1 MEHDHDGADAA
12 FGHLDAVTASGA
24 LPWCCPR
31 CRGSLAGDDA
41 SIRCASCDA
50 AYDVIAGIPDLRIP
64 TPAWVDFELDKAEAR
79 RLAALD
85 ALTAEELTRE
95 VFQARP
101 HWTEA
106 RVRFRTRQVIEGPA
120 RARRELATW
129 LAPAARAQ
137 GPLLEIGCGTGG
149 LLAALPAGTAALGID
164 VSLAWLVVARR
175 LLQEHGVGTPLAAAV
190 AEALPLRDG
199 SVGAIV
205 ALDVIEHVAD
215 LGPVLTEVD
224 RVAAPGAVLACSTP
238 TRFSLGAEP
247 HVGVWGVG
255 WLPRRFQRAYVR
267 RRTGEDYKFVRLLSA
282 REAVR
287 LVKQHTGFD
296 VTAEA
301 PPIPMEELGRFG
313 PRRALLGRT
322 YNALSRVTGMRRVFL
337 ALGPFFRITGRKA
350 S

>member
-1 MEHDHDGADAA
+1 
-12 FGHLDAVTASGA
+12 
-24 LPWCCPR
+24 
-31 CRGSLAGDDA
+31 
-41 SIRCASCDA
+41 
-50 AYDVIAGIPDLRIP
+50 
-64 TPAWVDFELDKAEAR
+64 VDFDHDKAEAR

-85 ALTAEELTRE
+85 GFSAEDLARE

-106 RVRFRTRQVIEGPA
+106 RVRFRTRQVVEGPA

-129 LAPAARAQ
+129 LAPAARSQ

-149 LLAALPAGTAALGID
+149 LLAALPAGTVALGID

-175 LLQEHGVGTPLAAAV
+175 LLQEHGLRTPLAAAV
-190 AEALPLRDG
+190 AEALPLGDG
-199 SVGAIV
+199 SVGGIV

-224 RVAAPGAVLACSTP
+224 RVAAPGAALACSTP
-238 TRFSLGAEP
+238 NRFSLGAEP

-255 WLPRRFQRAYVR
+255 WLPRRFQPAYVR
-267 RRTGEDYKFVRLLSA
+267 WRTGEEYKFVRLLSA

-287 LVKQHTGFD
+287 LVTRHTGFD

-301 PPIPMEELGRFG
+301 PPIPMEELAQFG
-313 PRRALLGRT
+313 SRRALLGRA
-322 YNALSRVTGMRRVFL
+322 YNAVSRVPGMRRVFL
-337 ALGPFFRITGRKA
+337 ALGPFFRMAGVKARPGRTRPP
-350 S
+350 SS